1 MKKLI
6 FLFLFVSF
14 LFAQDRILIDENYD
28 DWNDVTTL
36 HEDPSG
42 DNSTGTFDFKTMW
55 VTNDEDYLYIRI
67 ETTKKFN
74 LVDYNYM
81 TIFIDSDNNPATG
94 KLINGI
100 GAELQYTFGT
110 RSGKAFLSGETNIEH
125 DNIGFIGAPTFSG
138 NDFEF
143 VISRDSRILGTDL
156 FQSSTIK
163 IVMTG
168 YTSSSL
174 SDYYD
179 KTPDSGGFEYT
190 FQSGEVDPPPAYSIS
205 KTNVGY
211 LRMMAY
217 NIEGDNI
224 TNDEP
229 EVQQKFNN
237 VFIAVKPD
245 IIGFSEVYSSS
256 AQAVADRVENYLPS
270 EDGQQWYNKKITDY
284 DVVIV
289 SRFKIKNSYP
299 IETSNVSI
307 AHNASSAFL
316 LDLRPKYD
324 SDMLVIV
331 AHPKCC
337 NFEGDEDEKRQNQ
350 FDAIMGFIRDA
361 MNEGGDLTI
370 SPDIPIVI
378 MGDMNLVGDVR
389 QYTTLI
395 TGDIYYTGTY
405 GEDFAP
411 DWDGSDLDDAK
422 PYVTNTGM
430 TFTTNPGS
438 YPPGRLDFLVYSG
451 SVMQIVNS
459 YIFDSGNLTNDQLS
473 QFGLDAADTKVS
485 DHLPVVVDFDLS
497 PIVGI
502 KKKDESPKNFRLMQ
516 NYPNPF
522 NPSTIIK
529 FTIPSVETL
538 YRASLQQTK
547 LVVYDILGK
556 EIKTLLNKPMQPGEY
571 EIEFNAEDLS
581 SGVYYYRIIVGDF
594 TQTKKMVLL
603 R

>member
-28 DWNDVTTL
+28 DWSDVTTL

-67 ETTKKFN
+67 ETTEKFN

-94 KLINGI
+94 KSINGI

-110 RSGKAFLSGETNIEH
+110 RNGKAFLSGETNIEH
-125 DNIGFIGAPTFSG
+125 DDIGFIGAPTFSG

-143 VISRDSRILGTDL
+143 VISRDSRISGTDL

-179 KTPDSGGFEYT
+179 KTPDTGGFEYT
-190 FQSGEVDPPPAYSIS
+190 FQSGEVDPPPAYSIN
-205 KTNVGY
+205 KTNAGY

-217 NIEGDNI
+217 NVEQDGIIETEKTTEFSHI
-224 TNDEP
+224 FRTIEP
-229 EVQQKFNN
+229 E
-237 VFIAVKPD
+237 
-245 IIGFSEVYSSS
+245 IIGIVESYDASS
-256 AQAVADRVENYLPS
+256 QQVADRIEFFLPS
-270 EDGQQWYNKKITDY
+270 GEGQNWYNKKEVSDI
-284 DVVIV
+284 VLV
-289 SRFKIKNSYP
+289 SRFQIDQSFP
-299 IETSNVSI
+299 IDSEVG
-307 AHNASSAFL
+307 HDASGAFL

-324 SDMLVIV
+324 SDILVIV

-337 NFEGDEDEKRQNQ
+337 NIQGDEDEKRQNQ

-370 SPDIPIVI
+370 SPNIPIVI

-395 TGDIYYTGTY
+395 TGDIYYNGTY

-411 DWDGSDLDDAK
+411 DWDGSNLDDAK

-459 YIFDSGNLTNDQLS
+459 YIFDSGNLTTDQLS

-502 KKKDESPKNFRLMQ
+502 KKKDESPKEFRLMQ

-522 NPSTIIK
+522 NPSTTIK

-547 LVVYDILGK
+547 LVVYDILGR
-556 EIKTLLNKPMQPGEY
+556 EIKTLLNKPMQSGEY
-571 EIEFNAEDLS
+571 EIEFDGSDLP
-581 SGVYYYRIIVGDF
+581 SGVYFYRLASGNF
-594 TQTKKMVLL
+594 SETRKMVLL

>member
-28 DWNDVTTL
+28 DWSDVTTL

-67 ETTKKFN
+67 ETTEKFN

-81 TIFIDSDNNPATG
+81 TMFIDTDNNSATG
-94 KLINGI
+94 KSINGI

-110 RSGKAFLSGETNIEH
+110 RNGKAFLSGETNIEH
-125 DNIGFIGAPTFSG
+125 DDIGFIGAPTFSG

-143 VISRDSRILGTDL
+143 VISRDSRISGTDL

-179 KTPDSGGFEYT
+179 KTPDTGGFEYT

-205 KTNVGY
+205 KTNAGY

-217 NIEGDNI
+217 NVEQDGIIETEKTTEFSHI
-224 TNDEP
+224 FRTIEP
-229 EVQQKFNN
+229 E
-237 VFIAVKPD
+237 
-245 IIGFSEVYSSS
+245 IIGIVESYDALS
-256 AQAVADRVENYLPS
+256 QQVADRIEFFLPS
-270 EDGQQWYNKKITDY
+270 GEGQNWYNKKEVSDI
-284 DVVIV
+284 VLV
-289 SRFKIKNSYP
+289 SRFQIDQSFP
-299 IETSNVSI
+299 IDSEVG
-307 AHNASSAFL
+307 HDASGAFL

-337 NFEGDEDEKRQNQ
+337 GGDLNDEKRQNQ

-370 SPDIPIVI
+370 SPNIPIVI

-395 TGDIYYTGTY
+395 TGDIYYNGTY
-405 GEDFAP
+405 GEDFTP
-411 DWDGSDLDDAK
+411 DWDGGNLDDAK

-473 QFGLDAADTKVS
+473 QFGLNAADTKVS

-502 KKKDESPKNFRLMQ
+502 KKKDESPNEFKLMQ

-529 FTIPSVETL
+529 FTIPGVETP

-547 LVVYDILGK
+547 LAVYDILGR
-556 EIKTLLNKPMQPGEY
+556 EIKTLLNKPMQPGNY
-571 EIEFNAEDLS
+571 EIEFNGSDLP
-581 SGVYYYRIIVGDF
+581 SGVYFYRLASGNF
-594 TQTKKMVLL
+594 SETRKMVLL